1 MATKKNVIPLGKRFL
16 YTKKE
21 KANSP
26 WELIADT
33 QAIKGMMF
41 TTWAKLSEPYKGNGQ
56 PEPIRYGNMPLDFDS
71 KTAPEKALIEMR
83 YLCLTYLPEFY
94 DIDPNEIEF
103 YCSGSKGFHAVIPAE
118 MFGVQNGDPYLPL
131 IYKRIATGWAEKFS
145 LTTIDLSMYAMKRG
159 KMFRLANVRRSNGRY
174 KVPLS
179 LEEVRDLSFEDL
191 WKLSEAPRDVE

>member
-21 KANSP
+21 RANSP
-26 WELIADT
+26 WVLIADT

-41 TTWAKLSEPYKGNGQ
+41 TTWTALSEPYKGNGQ

-71 KTAPEKALIEMR
+71 KAAPEKALIEMR
-83 YLCLTYLPEFY
+83 NLCLTYLPEFY
-94 DIDPNEIEF
+94 DIDPYEIEF
-103 YCSGSKGFHAVIPAE
+103 YCSGSKGFHAVMPAE

-131 IYKRIATGWAEKFS
+131 IYKEIATGWAEKFS
-145 LTTIDLSMYAMKRG
+145 LTTIDLTMYAMRKG

-179 LEEVRDLSFEDL
+179 LEEVRDLSFENL
-191 WKLSEAPRDVE
+191 WKLSEAPRNVE